1 MDDRVEKREGK
12 RREPRMQSGAGGG
25 AGGGAGAVSA
35 LIAHTVVP
43 ALAVFRHYVTQLQP
57 AFLNILI
64 N

>member
-1 MDDRVEKREGK
+1 
-12 RREPRMQSGAGGG
+12 MQSGAGGG
-25 AGGGAGAVSA
+25 AGGRAGAVSA

>member
-12 RREPRMQSGAGGG
+12 RREPRMQSG

>member
-12 RREPRMQSGAGGG
+12 RREQRVQSGE
-25 AGGGAGAVSA
+25 GGGAGAVSA
-35 LIAHTVVP
+35 LIAYTVVP
-43 ALAVFRHYVTQLQP
+43 ARAVFRHYVTQLQP